1 MMDCVGVRDGTEL
14 RTTINMSSE
23 LICDEVFQRD
33 RVFFI
38 RISVIR
44 PEIAPELT
52 SVIGVLKSDFV

>member
-1 MMDCVGVRDGTEL
+1 MMDCVGVRAGTEL

-23 LICDEVFQRD
+23 LICDEVFQEMG
-33 RVFFI
+33 FFI
-38 RISVIR
+38 RISIIR